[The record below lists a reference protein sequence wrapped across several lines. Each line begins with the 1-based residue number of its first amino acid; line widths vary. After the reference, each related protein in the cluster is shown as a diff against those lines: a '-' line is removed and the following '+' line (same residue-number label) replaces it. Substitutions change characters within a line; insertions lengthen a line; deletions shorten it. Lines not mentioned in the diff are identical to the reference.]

1 MKEEASTAN
10 DPRMPSAAKPYVSPT
25 ISPQDLPID
34 YAGFLAVIF
43 GVFGVIFHVSN
54 FFPISPS
61 LKYHLRPSTDPSPVG
76 SDLASLQF
84 YQYTL
89 YLTDWNPNHTFTLRP

>member
-1 MKEEASTAN
+1 MKEEASAMN

-34 YAGFLAVIF
+34 YAGFLAVIC

-54 FFPISPS
+54 FF
-61 LKYHLRPSTDPSPVG
+61 LHL
-76 SDLASLQF
+76 SDWLDS
-84 YQYTL
+84 
-89 YLTDWNPNHTFTLRP
+89 N